1 VARLTEIMHGSHAE
15 EVLAQGD
22 PSLAAPF
29 DQVEAEQWHW
39 TRPMNRETLL
49 AMARSRSYIITA
61 SADDRAAIESELS
74 ALFDEIGAVD
84 DKVVDLPYV
93 TRAYRAVRP

>member
-1 VARLTEIMHGSHAE
+1 
-15 EVLAQGD
+15 
-22 PSLAAPF
+22 
-29 DQVEAEQWHW
+29 
-39 TRPMNRETLL
+39 MNRETLL

-61 SADDRAAIESELS
+61 SADDRAAIESGLA

-84 DKVVDLPYV
+84 DKAVDLPYV